1 MEWEEW
7 RRIYKKILEDF
18 GFEEARDE
26 EAARIAAGI
35 KKSNISL
42 GEMKKII
49 SGKVVTICGAGEN
62 LEEEIGEIEGVVI
75 AADEATSVL
84 MANGIFPHIIATDL
98 DGNIEDII
106 DANEKGSI
114 AIVHAH
120 GDNMDALRKYLPLFR
135 GKILLTTQAK
145 PFNEIYN
152 FGGFT
157 DGDRAYCL
165 ARHFKAREIKL
176 VGFDF
181 EKPREKE
188 GKDMEV
194 KKKKL
199 EWARKI
205 IEMSQN

>member
-84 MANGIFPHIIATDL
+84 MANGIIPHIIATDL

-181 EKPREKE
+181 EKPRKKE